1 MIMIVLLL
9 GNLNNLYCLN
19 NVFPS
24 TGEDLQDSCKVL
36 IPISYIKL
44 ANSKLIERNN
54 LLLINKQQDSIIVL
68 KNKYIQ
74 EQYDIIKDFQNKLN
88 EENNI
93 NNKLKDKLEKDRKR
107 NNIIKYGAIGA
118 IIGLTITLIC
128 K

>member
-19 NVFPS
+19 NVFIP